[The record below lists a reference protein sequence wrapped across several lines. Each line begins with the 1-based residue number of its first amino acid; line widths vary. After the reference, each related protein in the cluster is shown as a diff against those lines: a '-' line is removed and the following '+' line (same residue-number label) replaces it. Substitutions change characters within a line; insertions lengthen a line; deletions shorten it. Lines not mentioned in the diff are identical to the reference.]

1 MRYIKQHALLFTFVA
16 VHRFGWHSCM
26 EFIVDTSLL
35 TYRRVACVVAQSY
48 INYVFLVMSSVVSF
62 FPAHM
67 LCLLL
72 QCLILVVA
80 IAVDMPQCERL
91 LFMVQVC
98 KVRCKAFQKASLVA
112 RGRCVDRHSFRF
124 AESAARPLKQTTSF

>member
-1 MRYIKQHALLFTFVA
+1 
-16 VHRFGWHSCM
+16 M

-72 QCLILVVA
+72 QCPILVVA
-80 IAVDMPQCERL
+80 IAVDMLQGERVL
-91 LFMVQVC
+91 LWF
-98 KVRCKAFQKASLVA
+98 KLARCTVKHFKKL
-112 RGRCVDRHSFRF
+112 R
-124 AESAARPLKQTTSF
+124 